1 MSFEKDL
8 LRYDKDLEKRKGK
21 KATKIDWLERE
32 EGRLSDQEFD
42 QVYDEIVVRTVLT
55 MVGGIVGIVVLV
67 ALIVALL

>member
-8 LRYDKDLEKRKGK
+8 LRYDKGLEKRKGR

-32 EGRLSDQEFD
+32 EEKLSDQEFN
-42 QVYDEIVVRTVLT
+42 QVYDEIVVRTVLA
-55 MVGGIVGIVVLV
+55 MIGGIAGIVILV

>member
-8 LRYDKDLEKRKGK
+8 LRYDRGLEKRKGK